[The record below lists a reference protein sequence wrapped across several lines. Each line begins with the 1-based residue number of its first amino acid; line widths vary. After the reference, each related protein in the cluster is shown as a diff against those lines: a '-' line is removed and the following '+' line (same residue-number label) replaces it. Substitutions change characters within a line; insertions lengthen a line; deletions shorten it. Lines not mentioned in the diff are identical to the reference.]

1 MKTELRSLP
10 RLNYGWPHKLR
21 REERRGREKRE
32 EATKG
37 VRMRVKMMGSKEMKR
52 KSDMGER
59 EIMSKGD
66 GDEENDGEIV
76 KCERVKWSR
85 GVVE

>member
-1 MKTELRSLP
+1 MAGHTNFAEK
-10 RLNYGWPHKLR
+10 K
-21 REERRGREKRE
+21 EEAERKRE

-37 VRMRVKMMGSKEMKR
+37 VKMRVRMRVKMMCSEEMKR

-85 GVVE
+85 GVGGMRK